1 MGRNRR
7 KRVPSEPVEAR
18 VESLTQDGRGVT
30 HIEGKA
36 VFIHGALPGERVRFT
51 YEKAQRRYDEGR
63 VLEVLEAS
71 PDRVEPRCAHFG
83 VCGGCSL
90 QHLKAESQIHDKEQA
105 LRDALQR
112 IGKVQPQTWLPPL
125 AAEHWGYRRKARLGA
140 KYVQKKEK
148 LLVGFRER
156 GSSFVTD
163 MNACEVLHPKVGQRI
178 EALSALISGLSIHDK
193 IPQIEV
199 SMGDSVCV
207 LIFRVLQPPSD
218 ADREQLRAFGRA
230 HDVVIYLQAGG
241 PDSLQALEPDA
252 AELFYT
258 LPAQQQ
264 RLAFLP
270 QDFTQVNLQLNRL
283 MVERALDMLDPQ
295 PQESLLD
302 LFCGIGNFTLPL
314 ATRAAQVT
322 GVEGDAGLVERAR
335 RNAEANAL
343 RNVHFHVANLYESL
357 EQAPWLQ
364 QSFDKALLDPP
375 RSGALEVLPHLPKMG
390 VQRILYISCYPSTL
404 ARDADMLV
412 NELGYV
418 IRSAGVMDMF
428 PHTAHVESI
437 ALFERP

>member
-1 MGRNRR
+1 
-7 KRVPSEPVEAR
+7 
-18 VESLTQDGRGVT
+18 
-30 HIEGKA
+30 
-36 VFIHGALPGERVRFT
+36 
-51 YEKAQRRYDEGR
+51 
-63 VLEVLEAS
+63 
-71 PDRVEPRCAHFG
+71 
-83 VCGGCSL
+83 
-90 QHLKAESQIHDKEQA
+90 
-105 LRDALQR
+105 
-112 IGKVQPQTWLPPL
+112 
-125 AAEHWGYRRKARLGA
+125 
-140 KYVQKKEK
+140 VQKKEK

-178 EALSALISGLSIHDK
+178 DALSALISGLSIHDK

-335 RNAEANAL
+335 RNAEANTL